1 MDCEHLKATID
12 RQMSEWMAIKPHSM
26 VNGAPVIRITL
37 PFPMPDGDTL
47 CLYISERNGRLVV
60 HDGGQIGGLLYGLRQ
75 GKPDKRDRELMTRL
89 LDQSGLAQDPDDGIV
104 YIETDE
110 DGLRYWLMEL
120 GWVVALTPCLLA
132 SPISTGG
139 RKSVHGLPSV

>member
-12 RQMSEWMAIKPHSM
+12 RQMSEWMAMKPHSM
-26 VNGAPVIRITL
+26 VNGDSVIQVTL

-60 HDGGQIGGLLYGLRQ
+60 HDGGQIGGLLYGIRQ
-75 GKPDKRDRELMTRL
+75 GKSNKRDRELVTHL
-89 LDQSGLAQDPDDGIV
+89 LDQSGLAQEPDNGIV

-110 DGLRYWLMEL
+110 GGLRYWLMEL
-120 GWVVALTPCLLA
+120 GWVVALTPCLLDP
-132 SPISTGG
+132 PIPLEQ
-139 RKSVHGLPSV
+139 RKGLHGLRGA